1 MERKSQSQT
10 WKLNLCLVAEIV
22 PFRSVFYGCYLD
34 LLLDILDTWDIMDV
48 LLGCLCVDVIMDIWM
63 FICGCYGCLDVYDID
78 NVKYD

>member
-22 PFRSVFYGCYLD
+22 PFRSVFHGCYLD
-34 LLLDILDTWDIMDV
+34 LLLDSLDAWDIMDV
-48 LLGCLCVDVIMDIWM
+48 LLRCLCVDVIMDIWM

-78 NVKYD
+78 SVK

>member
-22 PFRSVFYGCYLD
+22 PFGSVLYGCSSNF
-34 LLLDILDTWDIMDV
+34 LLDILDAWDIMDV

-63 FICGCYGCLDVYDID
+63 F
-78 NVKYD
+78 